1 MTGETEFRE
10 QVHSQT
16 EFGNEGWARA
26 STPSTPPLTGGPYKT
41 AFRSAY
47 LHHKVG
53 GMPSQTVPPEK
64 QRWLLA
70 LLLVLIVLAVYL
82 PLLRNGFVYDS
93 EEQVLNDSFIHTPAN
108 WPDVLSFR
116 VLGRDVLDFNRPVN
130 LASLMI
136 DSFFWRKDPFGYHLT
151 NLLLHLGVCLLLFFF
166 LCNRVEPTLEGGA
179 PATPGSSV
187 NIGKGND
194 FGGSLG
200 VSRSYARRRGSSALQ
215 GSCSDHPYRGPW
227 KYLWAFFPVLL
238 FGLHPVN
245 LEPVTEVAFREDL
258 LAAFF
263 SLAGLLIV
271 ERFEG
276 ALPWALVGVFCFF
289 LAAGSK
295 ETGMLTP
302 VWLGAWYVLFRG
314 KWGEE
319 PSNTSL
325 DRAGRCNRQFWGW
338 ILATTL
344 VSVGIL
350 TFFRFYWAPTNST
363 IFVGQPHRLGGN
375 FANTLWIQTRIWAF
389 YFRQILFPTALCA
402 DYGPYSL
409 RNFDFIP
416 CLLGLLVVLGLQVY
430 LACRS
435 RLFAFGVATFWFF
448 LLPVSNFIPMFRPM
462 ADRFLYFPMIGAAV
476 MLATLHSRRCVG
488 IARAGLLLLMG
499 TAAVCFG
506 RETLSREGVWH
517 DNLALWKATLEANPG
532 SLTAYNNLTEALVQ
546 AGKPEEA
553 LRYFQNASPAF
564 IHNFTAE
571 SYASW
576 ALALEAVGKHEE
588 ADAAF
593 KAAVSLDK
601 RYATP
606 NLLVK
611 ALTWT
616 RQDADKLQS
625 IANRN

>member
-1 MTGETEFRE
+1 
-10 QVHSQT
+10 
-16 EFGNEGWARA
+16 
-26 STPSTPPLTGGPYKT
+26 
-41 AFRSAY
+41 
-47 LHHKVG
+47 
-53 GMPSQTVPPEK
+53 
-64 QRWLLA
+64 
-70 LLLVLIVLAVYL
+70 
-82 PLLRNGFVYDS
+82 
-93 EEQVLNDSFIHTPAN
+93 
-108 WPDVLSFR
+108 
-116 VLGRDVLDFNRPVN
+116 
-130 LASLMI
+130 
-136 DSFFWRKDPFGYHLT
+136 
-151 NLLLHLGVCLLLFFF
+151 
-166 LCNRVEPTLEGGA
+166 
-179 PATPGSSV
+179 
-187 NIGKGND
+187 
-194 FGGSLG
+194 
-200 VSRSYARRRGSSALQ
+200 
-215 GSCSDHPYRGPW
+215 
-227 KYLWAFFPVLL
+227 L

-276 ALPWALVGVFCFF
+276 ALPWGLVGVFCFF

-302 VWLGAWYVLFRG
+302 IWLGVWYVLFRG
-314 KWGEE
+314 RWGKKSASTL
-319 PSNTSL
+319 PTQ
-325 DRAGRCNRQFWGW
+325 DRGERCNWHFWGW

-350 TFFRFYWAPTNST
+350 TFCRFYFAPTNSA
-363 IFVGQPHRLGGN
+363 IFVGQPQRLGGS

-389 YFRQILFPTALCA
+389 YFHQILFPTALCA

-409 RNFDFIP
+409 RNFDFAP
-416 CLLGLLVVLGLQVY
+416 SLLGLLVGGGLQVY

-488 IARAGLLLLMG
+488 IARAGLLLLLG
-499 TAAVCFG
+499 TVAVCFG

-532 SLTAYNNLTEALVQ
+532 SLTAFTNLTETLVQ
-546 AGKPEEA
+546 VGKPEEA
-553 LRYFQNASPAF
+553 LQYFQNASPAF

-571 SYASW
+571 TYAGW
-576 ALALEAVGKHEE
+576 ALAYEAVGKHGE

-593 KAAVSLDK
+593 KTAVSLNK

-606 NLLVK
+606 DLLVK
-611 ALTWT
+611 ALSWN
-616 RQDADKLQS
+616 RRDADKLQS